1 MRSIRQKNLIH
12 TDDAST
18 GLGNYFSV
26 LSDDQNVNLWIPAF
40 FADPGASADCV
51 LSRGL

>member
-12 TDDAST
+12 TGDTGT
-18 GLGNYFSV
+18 GLGNYFCV

-40 FADPGASADCV
+40 FADLGAGADRV
-51 LSRGL
+51 LSGGL